1 MLFEIDI
8 LVMAFISFV
17 MWTSK
22 QSVCVLRTKPVKSRK
37 NEKKNYNVLK
47 IKLGL
52 LFQRQIKY
60 NYAISYT
67 EQVNVYAHER

>member
-1 MLFEIDI
+1 MFLEPSLFSPGK
-8 LVMAFISFV
+8 M
-17 MWTSK
+17 
-22 QSVCVLRTKPVKSRK
+22 
-37 NEKKNYNVLK
+37 KKKKTYNVLK

-52 LFQRQIKY
+52 LFQRQMKY